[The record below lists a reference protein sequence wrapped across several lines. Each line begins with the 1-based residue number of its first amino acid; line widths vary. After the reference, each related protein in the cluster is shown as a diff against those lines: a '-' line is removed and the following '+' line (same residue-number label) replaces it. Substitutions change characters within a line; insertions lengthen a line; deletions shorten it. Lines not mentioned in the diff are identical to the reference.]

1 MTGAFH
7 AIDGAIIVVYL
18 SLLAAVGVYF
28 SRRQTSLDTFFRA
41 RQSMTWLPVGLSLM
55 AALDSAIDY
64 LMQPSA
70 TIRYGLVLLVG
81 ITSWLLLYPWVARV
95 TLPFYRRLNVYTAY
109 EYLEARFDVRV
120 RALAAG
126 IFIIWRLGWMAT
138 AIYVP
143 CLAISAA
150 SGGAIPLAPMVV
162 VLGALVTTYTALGG
176 VQAVIWN
183 DVMQFCVR
191 FGGLTA
197 VVWIAVR
204 SVPGGFSEIW
214 TVAAAAGK
222 TTIVAPI
229 ATGSGGLAT
238 HVTAF
243 FQQPL
248 NIVSIMCALVVGR
261 MAYYVGDQIMVQRLQ
276 TTRSLQDARRAF
288 VVNAVGDAVWMVALS
303 FVGLA
308 LFAFFQRRP
317 LPPDF
322 ATDRILPYF
331 MSLTFPPGAVGLVIA
346 SIMAASL
353 SSVDSAINSCTSVV
367 VVDFY
372 NRLWLGRRE
381 ATFDNPRDARRQVM
395 VSRVVTIVF
404 GVAGTILSVNV
415 ASIGSLLEIANK
427 LINAFSGPLFG
438 IYLLAMFSRRATAV
452 PALLGGVAGTATSYV
467 VAYHSSIGFMWPSTF
482 GLVATLL
489 VGIALTAIVRSRPT
503 ARALRLTW
511 REVMRDEPGSMDKV
525 DNLDNPDNLDNL
537 TGAQHVRHL
546 R

>member
-1 MTGAFH
+1 VTTALH
-7 AIDGAIIVVYL
+7 AIDAAIIVAYL
-18 SLLAAVGVYF
+18 VALALVGVYF
-28 SRRQTSLDTFFRA
+28 SRRQSSLETFFLA

-70 TIRYGLVLLVG
+70 TIKYGLVLLVG
-81 ITSWLLLYPWVARV
+81 TSSWFLLYPWVARV
-95 TLPFYRRLNVYTAY
+95 TLPFYRRLNLYTAY

-120 RALAAG
+120 RTLAAG

-150 SGGAIPLAPMVV
+150 TGGAIPLTPMIL
-162 VLGALVTTYTALGG
+162 VLGAVVTTYTALGG

-183 DVMQFCVR
+183 DVVQFGVR

-197 VVWIAVR
+197 VVWIAVTA
-204 SVPGGFSEIW
+204 VPGHVGEIW
-214 TVAAAAGK
+214 SVASAAGK
-222 TTIVAPI
+222 TALVAPI
-229 ATGSGGLAT
+229 ATASGGPWAQL
-238 HVTAF
+238 TAF
-243 FQQPL
+243 FQQPI
-248 NIVSIMCALVVGR
+248 NIVSIMCALLVGR
-261 MAYYVGDQIMVQRLQ
+261 MATYVGDQIMVQRLQ
-276 TTRSLQDARRAF
+276 TTKSLQDARRAF
-288 VVNAVGDAVWMVALS
+288 VVNAAGDAIWRFALS

-308 LFAFFQRRP
+308 LFAFFQHRP

-331 MSLTFPPGAVGLVIA
+331 MSLTFPTGAVGLVIA

-381 ATFDNPRDARRQVM
+381 ARADNPGEGRRLVL
-395 VSRVVTIVF
+395 VSRAATVAF
-404 GVAGTILSVNV
+404 GLAGTVLSVNV
-415 ASIGSLLEIANK
+415 ARIGSLLEIANK
-427 LINAFSGPLFG
+427 LINAFTGPLFG
-438 IYLLAMFSRRATAV
+438 IYLLAMFNSRATSLPTLIA
-452 PALLGGVAGTATSYV
+452 GVAGTLVSYL
-467 VAYHSSIGFMWPSTF
+467 VAYHSTIGFMWPSSF
-482 GLVATLL
+482 GLAATL
-489 VGIALTAIVRSRPT
+489 ALGWVLPLTTRSEPD
-503 ARALRLTW
+503 AAALALTW
-511 REVMRDEPGSMDKV
+511 RNVVRAPASTDLE
-525 DNLDNPDNLDNL
+525 
-537 TGAQHVRHL
+537 HVRHL